1 MTRRAML
8 LAAGL
13 GTRMRPLTDRMPKPL
28 LPLGRKALIDH
39 ALDRLEEAGVETVVV
54 NAHWQADQLAGYLAR
69 RSRPRTVLLREPA
82 LLDTGGSVKAAL
94 SLLGTE
100 PFFVVNGRRVLARRD
115 AARTAAPGRCLRSGE
130 RGWRAAG
137 APNLSGPRGGRPRR
151 LLARRLGHITSPAG
165 ARGGPV

>member
-1 MTRRAML
+1 MHTLIRRE
-8 LAAGL
+8 
-13 GTRMRPLTDRMPKPL
+13 DIQL
-28 LPLGRKALIDH
+28 LPALPDHSSGLTRAVLLGGHTGATHTGLTLVELADGGRAI
-39 ALDRLEEAGVETVVV
+39 GTMVETVVV

-137 APNLSGPRGGRPRR
+137 APNLSGPRGGR
-151 LLARRLGHITSPAG
+151 
-165 ARGGPV
+165 RGGPGRPPAR